1 MAGDPAHAAT
11 VAALHAQLVG
21 AVKTGLIKPVSTTMS
36 NTATSRVP
44 SHDVLALRSTPVQG
58 GVISPVQGP
67 VRPDATVAT
76 TVAATVAASDAAVPL
91 TPLTVFEANSNGFP
105 CMRIPSALA
114 LPNNTLLVFAE
125 CRRWA
130 GDGCFV
136 KGWPNASRQVESLR
150 SICQRRSV
158 DGGATFGALFP
169 NITNH
174 YSANPSAVW
183 DHARERVLL
192 TFDDTKNGGLYSMA
206 SHDLGLTWDEPSQ
219 LVDTDGTK
227 LAGVAGPGNSIVVTS
242 NGDLLLAVYH
252 ADRAWTDM
260 FSFANVLRSQDGGA
274 SWVDMSPLAPAGS
287 RAARMFAHL
296 GEPSL
301 AVLSSGQLVLD
312 SRCPDGRKP
321 YPGPAAPCN
330 CDCRGVSVS
339 NDGGTSWSQTTF
351 DASVADPDSQG
362 AVLGLAN
369 GSIAFSNPNCR
380 SGTRR
385 NQAVRVGSL
394 ADSNA
399 TVVEWADSYVRVGA
413 TPETPGGYS
422 SIFQFQG
429 NDGRIGVL
437 WETEGE
443 GQHARGCH
451 GICSI
456 VLSFV

>member
-287 RAARMFAHL
+287 SDVCPPGRAITGR
-296 GEPSL
+296 
-301 AVLSSGQLVLD
+301 AV
-312 SRCPDGRKP
+312 
-321 YPGPAAPCN
+321 
-330 CDCRGVSVS
+330 
-339 NDGGTSWSQTTF
+339 
-351 DASVADPDSQG
+351 
-362 AVLGLAN
+362 
-369 GSIAFSNPNCR
+369 
-380 SGTRR
+380 
-385 NQAVRVGSL
+385 
-394 ADSNA
+394 
-399 TVVEWADSYVRVGA
+399 VGA
-413 TPETPGGYS
+413 AGPGFPVS
-422 SIFQFQG
+422 
-429 NDGRIGVL
+429 GR
-437 WETEGE
+437 T
-443 GQHARGCH
+443 
-451 GICSI
+451 
-456 VLSFV
+456 